1 MFVWYCSLISLSKVS
16 GMILLRDRCGSEFGG
31 TNASESLRIL
41 AQEMIETGLGTV
53 LFTELVGILSKPVVA
68 IPLI

>member
-16 GMILLRDRCGSEFGG
+16 GMILLRDRCGSEVGG
-31 TNASESLRIL
+31 TNASESLRFL
-41 AQEMIETGLGTV
+41 AQEMIDTGVGMLS
-53 LFTELVGILSKPVVA
+53 FPEIVGILSKPVVA